1 MLRKADKLTGRE
13 ARMRQFKQLHAGAGL
28 NLVSLMDIFTIL
40 VFFLLVN
47 SGAEQL
53 PNSKDVK
60 LPVSVATKMPDENLV
75 LTVTKSSIL
84 VQGKE
89 VAKLQEV
96 ALSTEPLIGGLGAE
110 LRVWGRSGVGNG
122 NGDARSIVIM
132 GDETIP
138 YAVLG
143 KILATCQDANYS
155 NIQFAAQQLDR
166 PVKNEI

>member
-1 MLRKADKLTGRE
+1 MLHKPDKLTGRE

-28 NLVSLMDIFTIL
+28 NIVSLMDIFTIL

-53 PNSKDVK
+53 PNAKDVK
-60 LPVSVATKMPDENLV
+60 LPVSVATKTPDDNLV
-75 LTVTKSSIL
+75 LTVTKNSIL

-89 VAKLQEV
+89 VAKLQDV
-96 ALSTEPLIGGLGAE
+96 ALSTKPLIDGLGAE
-110 LRVWGRSGVGNG
+110 LRVWGSGVGNV

>member
-1 MLRKADKLTGRE
+1 MLAKTDKLTGRE

-53 PNSKDVK
+53 PNTKDVK
-60 LPVSVATKMPDENLV
+60 LPVSVATKVPDENLT

-84 VQGKE
+84 VQGRE
-89 VAKLQEV
+89 VARIQDV
-96 ALSTEPLIGGLGAE
+96 AVSAEPIIGGLAAE
-110 LRVWGRSGVGNG
+110 LRVWGKADAGNA
-122 NGDARSIVIM
+122 DARSIVIM

-143 KILATCQDANYS
+143 KILATCQAANYS

-166 PVKNEI
+166 PLKNEI

>member
-1 MLRKADKLTGRE
+1 MLAKTDKLTGRD

-53 PNSKDVK
+53 PNTKDVK
-60 LPVSVATKMPDENLV
+60 LPVSVATKVPDENLT

-84 VQGKE
+84 VQGRE
-89 VAKLQEV
+89 VARIRDV
-96 ALSTEPLIGGLGAE
+96 AVSAEPIIGGLAAE
-110 LRVWGRSGVGNG
+110 LRVWGKTDDGNA
-122 NGDARSIVIM
+122 DARSIVIM

-143 KILATCQDANYS
+143 KILATCQAANYS

-166 PVKNEI
+166 PLKNEI

>member
-1 MLRKADKLTGRE
+1 MLAKTDKLTGRE

-53 PNSKDVK
+53 PNTKDVK
-60 LPVSVATKMPDENLV
+60 LPVSVATKVPDENLT

-84 VQGKE
+84 VQGRE
-89 VAKLQEV
+89 VARIRDV
-96 ALSTEPLIGGLGAE
+96 AVSAEPIIGGLAAE
-110 LRVWGRSGVGNG
+110 LRVWGKTDAGNA
-122 NGDARSIVIM
+122 DARSIVIM

-143 KILATCQDANYS
+143 KILATCQAANYS

-166 PVKNEI
+166 PLKNEI